1 MGLADKIN
9 NKLSSRKE
17 YKEAKAIYE
26 KFSDFTMIPSGIYM
40 ENLLLAKKA
49 KNLQGAIVECGVW
62 RGGMSAGMATIL
74 GTDRDYY
81 LYDSYEGLPD
91 AGKYDGQ
98 DAIDY
103 QKEPGAKNY
112 FDNCTAEISFAQEA
126 MKKAGVSNAKFIKG
140 WFKDTV
146 PHHDEKVK
154 IAVLRLDGD
163 WYDSIMDCLVHLYD
177 YVVEGGI
184 IILDDY
190 HVWDGCT
197 RAVHDFL
204 SERKLALR
212 IREFNNVLCYIQK
225 ITPKEDK

>member
-1 MGLADKIN
+1 MGLINKIN
-9 NKLSSRKE
+9 NRLSIRKE
-17 YKEAKAIYE
+17 YVEAAAIFN

-40 ENLLLAKKA
+40 ENILLAKQA
-49 KNLQGAIVECGVW
+49 KNIQGAIVECGVW
-62 RGGMSAGMATIL
+62 RGGMSAGIASVL

-91 AGKYDGQ
+91 AGKHDGQ

-103 QKEPGAKNY
+103 QKNTDSENY

-146 PHHDEKVK
+146 PHHTPSEK
-154 IAVLRLDGD
+154 IALLRLDGD
-163 WYDSIMDCLVHLYD
+163 WYDSTMECLLHLYD
-177 YVVEGGI
+177 HIVEGGL

-190 HVWDGCT
+190 YTWDGCT

-204 SERKLALR
+204 SKRNLPSR
-212 IREFNNVLCYIQK
+212 IRQYNNQICYIIKQS
-225 ITPKEDK
+225 PND